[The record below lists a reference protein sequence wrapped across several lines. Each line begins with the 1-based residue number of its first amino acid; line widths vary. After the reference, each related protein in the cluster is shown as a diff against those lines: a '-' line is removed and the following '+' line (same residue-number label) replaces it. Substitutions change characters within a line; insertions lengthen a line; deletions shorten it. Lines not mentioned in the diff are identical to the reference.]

1 MINKKGIA
9 ITFCLA
15 ACCLLPAGVC
25 MGQETAHDP
34 NLQYI
39 DGKYVRLVIGADV
52 NKEKV
57 FRRMAS
63 SGDSLFGLFGSSKPY
78 TDSAF
83 ADEFD
88 ALFLKACRVLDMYP
102 RNVKIDIRILK
113 NQKQLN
119 DNLVRLGKKIDG
131 QELVSYYIHAL
142 KTVYTSEST
151 IARGIMAHELGHV
164 ITEHYFITKVPY
176 QVGELMAQHVESSID
191 D

>member
-1 MINKKGIA
+1 MIKTTGIA
-9 ITFCLA
+9 ISLCLA
-15 ACCLLPAGVC
+15 ACLLNVGICL
-25 MGQETAHDP
+25 GQDTNSETLA
-34 NLQYI
+34 QYI
-39 DGKYVRLVIGADV
+39 DGKYVRLIVGADV
-52 NKEKV
+52 NKEKT
-57 FRRMAS
+57 FRRIAS

-78 TDSAF
+78 TDKGF

-88 ALFLKACRVLDMYP
+88 SLFLKACRILDMYP

-119 DNLVRLGKKIDG
+119 DNLVRIGKKIEG

-142 KTVYTSEST
+142 KTIYTCEST

-176 QVGELMAQHVESSID
+176 QVGELMAQHVETSID
-191 D
+191 E